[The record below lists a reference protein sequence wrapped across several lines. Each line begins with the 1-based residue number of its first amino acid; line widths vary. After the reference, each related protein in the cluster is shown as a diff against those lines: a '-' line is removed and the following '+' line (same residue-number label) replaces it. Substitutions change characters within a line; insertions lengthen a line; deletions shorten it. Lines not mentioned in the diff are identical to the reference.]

1 MDFLLT
7 IYLENGLECRNA
19 FGTKPAV
26 EDRLSGGRSGSQFG
40 DEVFSFTSLVQFGVQ
55 NALI

>member
-7 IYLENGLECRNA
+7 KYLENGLECRNA
-19 FGTKPAV
+19 FSTKPASA
-26 EDRLSGGRSGSQFG
+26 DTLSGGRSGSQFG